1 MSSCTLPKKK
11 KFRYETAHNSICEL
25 SWVTGSWFQTETLL
39 LSSSSNAFFPHWTP
53 LAQCHLVPL
62 YMKEVKHLCGWY
74 LQELATRCFKK
85 HYRWKGK
92 VCMSDFGLTCPFN
105 NEDLGWS
112 ALMCY
117 SDFTTKD
124 FIASVATS
132 VMCHC
137 QHLDHLSMLS
147 LKRWAGT
154 QQICHLEHTHVAHQH
169 QSERVWSVTCMWEA
183 ATV

>member
-1 MSSCTLPKKK
+1 MISDRDIAPEF
-11 KFRYETAHNSICEL
+11 KFKCIFSALNTPSR
-25 SWVTGSWFQTETLL
+25 VP
-39 LSSSSNAFFPHWTP
+39 SSSIIYERSQTSLWLIYKNWQLTRK
-53 LAQCHLVPL
+53 QS
-62 YMKEVKHLCGWY
+62 
-74 LQELATRCFKK
+74 RCFNK

-169 QSERVWSVTCMWEA
+169 QSERVWSMTCMWEA